1 MKTFSQYI
9 QEHNPL
15 AVKSIVKKINPL
27 DKQMKKLNRMRKL
40 GITGMAK
47 QAVMKNIFKGRP
59 SNKEKKQW
67 KDKNTALGKERDKWK
82 QKYDQASKK
91 KGDAEDKVYRWGW
104 K

>member
-1 MKTFSQYI
+1 MKTFKQYV
-9 QEHNPL
+9 QEHNPF
-15 AVKSIVKKINPL
+15 AAKSIIKKINPL
-27 DKQMKKLNRMRKL
+27 DKPMRKLKRMRKL
-40 GITGMAK
+40 GITGIVK
-47 QAVMKNIFKGRP
+47 QNIIKKVTGMRP
-59 SNKEKKQW
+59 SGKERKQW